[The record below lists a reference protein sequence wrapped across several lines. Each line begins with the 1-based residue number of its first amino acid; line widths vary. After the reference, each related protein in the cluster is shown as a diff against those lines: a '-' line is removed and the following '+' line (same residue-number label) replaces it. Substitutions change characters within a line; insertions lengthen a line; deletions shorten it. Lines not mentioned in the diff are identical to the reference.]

1 MLTTVLLIII
11 LLLLIAIVAMIVT
24 GWPGREREEIEKT
37 GNALRREMAEH
48 RAESIQ
54 LLHAIR
60 IEVEDSVRESIER
73 EMAGFGSKGGR
84 SRGSRSSVS
93 SRALSKPRAYQAGSV
108 AASDE
113 LPSIVEEDGADY
125 GIDMAVIEIRQL
137 PLFPEISEPAP
148 RSDAPSVGVAP
159 APSAPQVEVDD
170 GVPPSEV
177 IRIGYMFDDIPDVE

>member
-1 MLTTVLLIII
+1 MLTTILLIII

-84 SRGSRSSVS
+84 SRGSRSSGS
-93 SRALSKPRAYQAGSV
+93 SKGISKPRAQQAGLV

-113 LPSIVEEDGADY
+113 LPSMVEEDGADY
-125 GIDMAVIEIRQL
+125 GFDVSVIEARQL
-137 PLFPEISEPAP
+137 PLFPESPEPA
-148 RSDAPSVGVAP
+148 RADAPSAAVAA
-159 APSAPQVEVDD
+159 APSVPQVAVDD
-170 GVPPSEV
+170 DVPPPEV

>member
-1 MLTTVLLIII
+1 MLTTILLIII

-84 SRGSRSSVS
+84 SRGSRSSGS
-93 SRALSKPRAYQAGSV
+93 SRALSKPRAHQAGLV

-113 LPSIVEEDGADY
+113 LPSMVEEDGADY
-125 GIDMAVIEIRQL
+125 GYEAGVMETRQL
-137 PLFPEISEPAP
+137 PLFPESPVRA
-148 RSDAPSVGVAP
+148 DAPAIAVAP
-159 APSAPQVEVDD
+159 VPSASEVAPDD
-170 GVPPSEV
+170 DVPPPEV